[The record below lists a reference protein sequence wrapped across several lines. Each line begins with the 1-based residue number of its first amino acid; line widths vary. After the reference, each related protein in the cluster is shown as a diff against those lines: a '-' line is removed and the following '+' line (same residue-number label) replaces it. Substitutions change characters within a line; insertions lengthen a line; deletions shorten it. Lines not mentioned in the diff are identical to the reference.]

1 MLIIGLLRTEAKL
14 RLTDGLIQHV
24 DTCLS
29 PDRCRGLALHGVK
42 SCDGFIVC
50 SIRTSRTVINVN
62 CVGDHPYRA
71 RHVVDHGDVGGQCQH
86 GLRLSGFVRGFG
98 TQGRFPMTNGIPT
111 DSTYQT
117 AGKVRQTVDMR
128 SFQSLQC
135 GMRHLDHVAFHGDSR
150 RDLAQPVG
158 LAAVGTQLSHGVDA
172 NEAIA
177 APGPSEFSRFEDEGA
192 GTASRQTLI
201 EANRSQ

>member
-1 MLIIGLLRTEAKL
+1 MPTRSQAV
-14 RLTDGLIQHV
+14 RFR
-24 DTCLS
+24 S
-29 PDRCRGLALHGVK
+29 
-42 SCDGFIVC
+42 
-50 SIRTSRTVINVN
+50 
-62 CVGDHPYRA
+62 
-71 RHVVDHGDVGGQCQH
+71 
-86 GLRLSGFVRGFG
+86 GLRHAGSV
-98 TQGRFPMTNGIPT
+98 PNDEWIPT

-201 EANRSQ
+201 EANRSQMIRQAAAHDGITR